1 MKGNIFM
8 MAAVAVLAMACAK
21 EQPASV
27 NPSEGLAEIRVSV
40 PDTKVAIA
48 EQTGVCTW
56 QDGDKIAIFFAS
68 AVDEENEPTAGV
80 RIEFTYDGLYEDG
93 SAKFVSAS
101 ELPAEYVSA
110 EAVYPASSM
119 SEAGKNSLVR
129 DYVYDADSVPVY
141 LVGDV
146 VTNADGTLASSLE
159 YNASVM
165 KFTLHDIPAYAAG
178 FCLYSKRP
186 DTLNE
191 DGTVKTGTAVTIKT
205 SFPYKTGYT
214 ADPADNANDI
224 VLYSAIAHS
233 SVPKYV
239 YLVDGDG
246 AEIEGSRKN
255 FTGDA
260 TVGHDQFIVMPR
272 IDFKKAELR
281 KDYINIM
288 GVKWAKGNLR
298 YDSSVSVE
306 GNQPGWHLAP
316 EQWEYY
322 GYDVMSSTVSGND
335 YVYNPDTVSEMRIS
349 RTSAKFD
356 HFNFGGIGKW
366 SYDIN
371 NYVKSVPATEAKEI
385 SGKIFSDQGA
395 TVEVTG
401 DARFASEGTDAP
413 ALYGDLAFWA
423 TKGKYKVPSYDE
435 MTSIHNQASK
445 IPGWCVV
452 DGIKVWGCLFRCP
465 DLGYTRQTDATANQ
479 NREFTAADL
488 ETGMFLP
495 YAGRTAETE
504 DAIVINQRKQM
515 AYRSAKY
522 IKTNSSGAKY
532 YCAYYSNTPS
542 LKRYDAWD
550 TNGSLKN
557 SAWSGAAGFSIRPV
571 IAE

>member
-550 TNGSLKN
+550 ANGSNKN
-557 SAWSGAAGFSIRPV
+557 AAWSGAAGFSIRPV

>member
-56 QDGDKIAIFFAS
+56 QEGDKIAIFFAS

-260 TVGHDQFIVMPR
+260 TVGLDQFIVMPR
-272 IDFKKAELR
+272 IDFKKA
-281 KDYINIM
+281 
-288 GVKWAKGNLR
+288 
-298 YDSSVSVE
+298 
-306 GNQPGWHLAP
+306 
-316 EQWEYY
+316 
-322 GYDVMSSTVSGND
+322 
-335 YVYNPDTVSEMRIS
+335 
-349 RTSAKFD
+349 
-356 HFNFGGIGKW
+356 
-366 SYDIN
+366 
-371 NYVKSVPATEAKEI
+371 
-385 SGKIFSDQGA
+385 
-395 TVEVTG
+395 
-401 DARFASEGTDAP
+401 
-413 ALYGDLAFWA
+413 
-423 TKGKYKVPSYDE
+423 
-435 MTSIHNQASK
+435 
-445 IPGWCVV
+445 
-452 DGIKVWGCLFRCP
+452 
-465 DLGYTRQTDATANQ
+465 
-479 NREFTAADL
+479 
-488 ETGMFLP
+488 
-495 YAGRTAETE
+495 
-504 DAIVINQRKQM
+504 
-515 AYRSAKY
+515 
-522 IKTNSSGAKY
+522 
-532 YCAYYSNTPS
+532 
-542 LKRYDAWD
+542 
-550 TNGSLKN
+550 
-557 SAWSGAAGFSIRPV
+557 
-571 IAE
+571 